1 VGKNRGYVRL
11 QTFACVFELS
21 NRLWKL
27 ALPQQNKNLTERF
40 ADFDT
45 STAAS
50 KAIILRYT
58 SKRMSQSVTGTISAL
73 VVDDEQL
80 AREEL
85 SFLLRDFPEVEILQ
99 SATNGLEAVKLI
111 ERLEPDLVFLD
122 VQMPGLDGLG
132 VIAKVRESGATLPH
146 FILTTA
152 FDQYAVEAFRLEA
165 LDYLLK
171 PIEKE
176 RLSETVARAHR
187 IIEDKQQAQDKAAEA
202 AANVAAAAPAKST
215 VQRSKLLVRSNNRN
229 LIVDAQDLIYATID
243 DGMITV
249 VTALFEGQSNYRTI
263 EELQSNLDPNLFW
276 RVHRSFLV
284 NINKIKEVIPWFK
297 SSFQLKMDDK
307 KQTEIPVSRIQ
318 TRRLRTLL
326 KI

>member
-1 VGKNRGYVRL
+1 
-11 QTFACVFELS
+11 
-21 NRLWKL
+21 
-27 ALPQQNKNLTERF
+27 
-40 ADFDT
+40 
-45 STAAS
+45 
-50 KAIILRYT
+50 
-58 SKRMSQSVTGTISAL
+58 MSQSLTATISAL

-85 SFLLRDFPEVEILQ
+85 AFLLKDFPEVEILH
-99 SATNGLEAVKLI
+99 SAANGLEAVRLI

-171 PIEKE
+171 PVEKE
-176 RLSETVARAHR
+176 RLAETVARAKR
-187 IIEDKQQAQDKAAEA
+187 IIEDKQQAQEKSVD
-202 AANVAAAAPAKST
+202 ANA
-215 VQRSKLLVRSNNRN
+215 
-229 LIVDAQDLIYATID
+229 AQDLIYATID
-243 DGMITV
+243 DGLITV
-249 VTALFEGQSNYRTI
+249 VTSLFEGQSNYRTI

-284 NINKIKEVIPWFK
+284 NINKIREVIPWFK

-318 TRRLRTLL
+318 TRRLRALL